1 MSQTRRRII
10 MPSDVFP
17 PKCGGA
23 GWSAHALAL
32 ALQERGE
39 QVTAVVPRIGQSA
52 LVHRYDVLDVA
63 TINVAQPDVAMPV
76 LRNLVREYL
85 MIPRLQHAIRQ
96 AMVDPAHTIIH
107 AQHILAAQAAM
118 PFRQL
123 GAKVIVTVR
132 DHWPWDY
139 QATGMQMAGDQ
150 RRWRDMWQ
158 TMTARHA
165 PLQQRLLWGAYVRQ
179 MRQRAQLLQQAD
191 MVIGVSMYMRDRIAK
206 YLPRSRVVAVPNM
219 VDCAAIAQI
228 TAHAPTI
235 ANLPERFSLF
245 VGKLER
251 NKGAEMLPEL
261 ILRIR
266 PPAIVIAGK
275 GPLDDAIAAAAQAAK
290 VPCMQLDWV
299 EHDDVLRLMARCE
312 SLWFPS
318 SWDEPLSRVLLEGLA
333 CGAPIVAM
341 PTGGTNEIFVHERS
355 GIFAPDIASF
365 VDAVQ
370 RLHLESTWR
379 HQLQTGAKLRAQQLF
394 DKHVVIKHVLDVYNA
409 VRGNA

>member
-1 MSQTRRRII
+1 MSQVNRRII
-10 MPSDVFP
+10 IPSDVFP

-32 ALQERGE
+32 ALQARGE
-39 QVTAVVPRIGQSA
+39 HVTAVVPRSNQQAAI
-52 LVHRYDVLDVA
+52 HRYDVLGVS
-63 TINVAQPDVAMPV
+63 TINVATPTVALP
-76 LRNLVREYL
+76 LVRDL
-85 MIPRLQHAIRQ
+85 ARQWVWVPRIRRALIN
-96 AMVDPAHTIIH
+96 AMVDPTQTIIH

-118 PFRQL
+118 PLQAL

-139 QATGMQMAGDQ
+139 DATGMEMVGDQ
-150 RRWRDMWQ
+150 RKSRDMWQ
-158 TMTARHA
+158 TLITRHV
-165 PLQQRLLWGAYVRQ
+165 PLQQQLMWWAYARQ
-179 MRQRAQLLQQAD
+179 MRQRAALLQQAD
-191 MVIGVSMYMRDRIAK
+191 MVIGVSRYMRERIVAHIPSAK
-206 YLPRSRVVAVPNM
+206 AIAIPNM
-219 VDCAAIAQI
+219 VDCTAIAQT
-228 TAHAPTI
+228 TAQAPTI

-251 NKGAEMLPEL
+251 NKGAELLPEL

-318 SWDEPLSRVLLEGLA
+318 SWQEPLSRVLLEALA

-341 PTGGTNEIFVHERS
+341 PTGGTSEIFVHERS
-355 GIFAPDIASF
+355 GISAPDIASF
-365 VDAVQ
+365 VESVR
-370 RLHLESTWR
+370 RLHQDSSWR
-379 HQLQTGAKLRAQQLF
+379 QQLQAGAKLRAQQLF
-394 DKHVVIKHVLDVYNA
+394 DTHVVIKHVLDAYNVVGGGA
-409 VRGNA
+409 

>member
-1 MSQTRRRII
+1 MSQSQRRII

-39 QVTAVVPRIGQSA
+39 HVTAVVPRAGQSA
-52 LVHRYDVLDVA
+52 LFHRYDVDDVP
-63 TINVAQPDVAMPV
+63 TINVAQPTITTPL
-76 LRNLVREYL
+76 LRDIVRQY
-85 MIPRLQHAIRQ
+85 MVIPRLQRAIRQ
-96 AMVDPAHTIIH
+96 AMIDPHQTIIH
-107 AQHILAAQAAM
+107 AQHILAAQAAI
-118 PFRQL
+118 PFRQF

-139 QATGMQMAGDQ
+139 QATGMQMVGDQ
-150 RRWRDMWQ
+150 RRWSDMWQ
-158 TMTARHA
+158 TLAARRA
-165 PLQQRLLWGAYVRQ
+165 TPQQRLLWGAYVWQ
-179 MRQRAQLLQQAD
+179 MRQRAELLQHAD
-191 MVIGVSMYMRDRIAK
+191 MVIGVSKYMRDRLSK
-206 YLPRSRVVAVPNM
+206 YLPRSRVVAIPNM
-219 VDCAAIAQI
+219 VDCTAIAQI
-228 TAHAPTI
+228 TAQAPQI
-235 ANLPERFSLF
+235 AQLPERFSLF

-266 PPAIVIAGK
+266 PPAIVVAGK

-290 VPCMQLDWV
+290 VPYVQLDWV

-341 PTGGTNEIFVHERS
+341 PTGGTSEIFVHERS
-355 GIFAPDIASF
+355 GIFANDIASF

-370 RLHLESTWR
+370 RLHNESSWR
-379 HQLQTGAKLRAQQLF
+379 YQLQTGAKLRAQQLF
-394 DKHVVIKHVLDVYNA
+394 DKHVVIKHVLDVYQA
-409 VRGNA
+409 VRGHA